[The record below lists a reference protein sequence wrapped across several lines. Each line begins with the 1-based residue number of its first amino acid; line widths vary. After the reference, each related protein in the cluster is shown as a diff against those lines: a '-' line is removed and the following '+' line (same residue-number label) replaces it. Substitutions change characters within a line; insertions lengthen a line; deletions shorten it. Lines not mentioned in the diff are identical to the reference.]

1 MSNNLIDNLK
11 VELSQVNS
19 ENDLM
24 NLKSNYLGKKGE
36 ITKLAANIK
45 NLSVEEK
52 KEVGSKLNLLK
63 KEAELLISEKF
74 KFLKNEIINKKL
86 ESEKIDITLPQKE
99 SNLGSI
105 HPITQILDEV
115 LDIFEDR
122 KSVV

>member
-52 KEVGSKLNLLK
+52 KLVQN
-63 KEAELLISEKF
+63 
-74 KFLKNEIINKKL
+74 
-86 ESEKIDITLPQKE
+86 
-99 SNLGSI
+99 
-105 HPITQILDEV
+105 
-115 LDIFEDR
+115 
-122 KSVV
+122 

>member
-52 KEVGSKLNLLK
+52 KKLVQN
-63 KEAELLISEKF
+63 
-74 KFLKNEIINKKL
+74 
-86 ESEKIDITLPQKE
+86 
-99 SNLGSI
+99 
-105 HPITQILDEV
+105 
-115 LDIFEDR
+115 
-122 KSVV
+122 